1 MLKRFAVAAAV
12 GTTMFGLAG
21 AGASM
26 LNTSGSATA
35 VQQTNALSATCQ
47 STAVNF
53 SNVVTNQDATSAHV
67 SQQSIEPGC
76 SNEFLQ
82 VALKMDNGSIAYSNK
97 VWIPTSNVT
106 SPGQEAFLL
115 NGSTALSTYG
125 YAVYG
130 EDLFPQ
136 FPAGVCATDVVSTV
150 VTVAGQINSPG
161 SDTAGAFVGTLPTSC
176 ANDSFFTTTPS
187 TPSA

>member
-53 SNVVTNQDATSAHV
+53 SNVVTDQDATAAHV
-67 SQQSIEPGC
+67 FQQSVEPGC

-82 VALKMDNGSIAYSNK
+82 VALKIDNGSIAYSNK

-106 SPGQEAFLL
+106 SAGQEAFLL

-125 YAVYG
+125 TAVYG
-130 EDLFPQ
+130 EDLLSQ
-136 FPAGVCATDVVSTV
+136 FPAGVCAANVASTV
-150 VTVAGQINSPG
+150 VTVAGQIDSPG
-161 SDTAGAFVGTLPTSC
+161 SNTAGAVVGTLPTC
-176 ANDSFFTTTPS
+176 TNDSFS